1 MDISLLNMKDNVSIK
16 RLGTL
21 HPKLRGE
28 MVDILIE
35 AEKSS
40 VGIRIT
46 SAFRT
51 PEEQDALFAQGRTLD
66 GNIVT
71 NAKAW
76 QSFHN
81 YGLAVD
87 ICLLHKDGSISYSAT
102 EDLDNDKLA
111 DFTEIVNIFKQ
122 KGWEWAGDWKTFK
135 ERPHFQKSFGYSLDT
150 LKDIVLNKK
159 NLLEGKYPNI

>member
-1 MDISLLNMKDNVSIK
+1 MSDNISIK
-16 RLGTL
+16 RIATL
-21 HPKLRGE
+21 HPKLRSEAG
-28 MVDILIE
+28 DILVE
-35 AEKSS
+35 CEKVG

-51 PEEQDALFAQGRTLD
+51 PEEQDALYAQGRTKP
-66 GNIVT
+66 GAIVT

-76 QSFHN
+76 QSYHQ

-102 EDLDNDKLA
+102 EDIDNDKIA
-111 DFTEIVNIFKQ
+111 DWNEVTKIFKA

-135 ERPHFQKSFGYSLDT
+135 ERPHYQKTFGLT
-150 LKDIVLNKK
+150 LPTLQRTVLVEK
-159 NLLEGKYPNI
+159 NLVENKYPNI